1 MHKNYAYFFAGLMDE
16 IPTFVVDPLAFKDPV
31 WPYAIVNNNNTS
43 FYLQVF
49 RKLQLTG
56 SSEFSENLK
65 M

>member
-1 MHKNYAYFFAGLMDE
+1 MDE

-49 RKLQLTG
+49 KKLQLTG
-56 SSEFSENLK
+56 SSDFSENLK